1 MQMSRE
7 TDVAAALG
15 AEAGPPFVIAAA
27 NWPVLSLPRYIA
39 GLRLL
44 EKFRV
49 ADFNK
54 GLAARIDDGQ
64 GFPTFAEL
72 LVASRLRAAGWKA
85 TWASAYRRRFVD
97 TWAWDA
103 LEPTLSQ
110 PLPTDVLN
118 TLEKV
123 AAKRNSL
130 IGRPTSMFDGMP
142 DVIAWQGSDHLLCLE
157 CKWRGRDRIQT
168 TQIEWMQAAAMIGL
182 NVSQLGVFEWHYQT

>member
-44 EKFRV
+44 EKVRV

-72 LVASRLRAAGWKA
+72 LVASRLRALRIPGSSV
-85 TWASAYRRRFVD
+85 TVTFFI
-97 TWAWDA
+97 
-103 LEPTLSQ
+103 PTR
-110 PLPTDVLN
+110 
-118 TLEKV
+118 V
-123 AAKRNSL
+123 AAK
-130 IGRPTSMFDGMP
+130 
-142 DVIAWQGSDHLLCLE
+142 
-157 CKWRGRDRIQT
+157 
-168 TQIEWMQAAAMIGL
+168 
-182 NVSQLGVFEWHYQT
+182 